1 VRLCALHRRLDNAL
15 AEVEDAFRN
24 TTLAE
29 VLSDSNP
36 SVPLCDF
43 PRDNA

>member
-1 VRLCALHRRLDNAL
+1 M
-15 AEVEDAFRN
+15 VEDAFRK

-29 VLSDSNP
+29 ILAEPCP

-43 PRDNA
+43 PPAPAPEPS